1 MSKHT
6 SNRARE
12 LTLLLDCA
20 KAGDQ
25 ESFATL
31 LSRYSPL
38 IESRLSRIRTANM
51 TEQDVEDLRQ
61 EAYVSF
67 HRALMHY
74 DVEQHEV
81 EFGLYAKICIDNGL
95 YSAMR
100 SMKHLSRAPLLP
112 LDALEDRADEYPDP
126 SEHLIEQEKFNALYA
141 QIEAALSPW
150 RTASGGCTS
159 SVSRPPPSPPP
170 SAKTKSP
177 STTPSTASAKSS
189 AQRLGSEGEEGM
201 RGRCPRAPAKQP

>member
-1 MSKHT
+1 MSKQTT
-6 SNRARE
+6 SKARE
-12 LTLLLDCA
+12 LSALLAHA

-25 ESFATL
+25 EIFATL

-38 IESRLSRIRTANM
+38 IESRLSRIRTPNM

-74 DVEQHEV
+74 DIEQHEV

-100 SMKHLSRAPLLP
+100 SMKHLTRAPLLP
-112 LDALEDRADEYPDP
+112 LDASEEHVDDSTDP

-141 QIEAALSPW
+141 HIEATLSPLENRIW
-150 RTASGGCTS
+150 RLYIVGQPTS
-159 SVSRPPPSPPP
+159 AIAAAVG
-170 SAKTKSP
+170 KDEKSIHNAVYRIRKKLRA
-177 STTPSTASAKSS
+177 T
-189 AQRLGSEGEEGM
+189 LGE
-201 RGRCPRAPAKQP
+201 

>member
-1 MSKHT
+1 MSHDV
-6 SNRARE
+6 SQRSAE
-12 LTLLLDCA
+12 LQALLHCA

-25 ESFATL
+25 QAFASL
-31 LSRYSPL
+31 LSRYTPL
-38 IESRLSRIRTANM
+38 LEARLSRIRTANM

-74 DVEQHEV
+74 DAEQHEV

-100 SMKHLSRAPLLP
+100 SMKHLTRAPLLP
-112 LDALEDRADEYPDP
+112 LEALEEHADDGTDP

-141 QIEAALSPW
+141 QIEAALSPLENRIW
-150 RTASGGCTS
+150 RLYIIGQPTAAIAQAVGKDEKSVHNAIYRIRKKLRTA
-159 SVSRPPPSPPP
+159 
-170 SAKTKSP
+170 
-177 STTPSTASAKSS
+177 
-189 AQRLGSEGEEGM
+189 LGE
-201 RGRCPRAPAKQP
+201 

>member
-1 MSKHT
+1 MNKHAQ
-6 SNRARE
+6 SRARE
-12 LTLLLDCA
+12 LTSLLAYA

-38 IESRLSRIRTANM
+38 IESRLARIRTVNM

-74 DVEQHEV
+74 DAEQHEV

-100 SMKHLSRAPLLP
+100 SMKHLTRAPLLP
-112 LDALEDRADEYPDP
+112 LEALDERADEYPDP

-141 QIEAALSPW
+141 QIEAALSPLENRIW
-150 RTASGGCTS
+150 RLYIIGQPTAAIAHAVNKDEK
-159 SVSRPPPSPPP
+159 SVHNAIYRIRKKLR
-170 SAKTKSP
+170 AT
-177 STTPSTASAKSS
+177 
-189 AQRLGSEGEEGM
+189 LGE
-201 RGRCPRAPAKQP
+201 

>member
-6 SNRARE
+6 TSKARE
-12 LTLLLDCA
+12 LSALLAHA

-25 ESFATL
+25 EIFATL

-74 DVEQHEV
+74 DIEQHEV

-100 SMKHLSRAPLLP
+100 SMKHLTRAPLLP
-112 LDALEDRADEYPDP
+112 LDAIEEHADDSTDP

-141 QIEAALSPW
+141 HIESTLSPLENRIW
-150 RTASGGCTS
+150 RLYIVGQPTS
-159 SVSRPPPSPPP
+159 VI
-170 SAKTKSP
+170 AAAVGKDEKSIHNAVYRIRKKLRA
-177 STTPSTASAKSS
+177 T
-189 AQRLGSEGEEGM
+189 LGE
-201 RGRCPRAPAKQP
+201 

>member
-1 MSKHT
+1 MSKQTT
-6 SNRARE
+6 SKARE
-12 LTLLLDCA
+12 LSALLAHA

-25 ESFATL
+25 EIFATL

-74 DVEQHEV
+74 DIEQHEV

-100 SMKHLSRAPLLP
+100 SMKHLTRAPLLP
-112 LDALEDRADEYPDP
+112 LDAIEEHADDSTDP

-141 QIEAALSPW
+141 HIEATLSPLENRIW
-150 RTASGGCTS
+150 RLYIVGQPTS
-159 SVSRPPPSPPP
+159 VIAAAVGKDEKSIHNAVYRIR
-170 SAKTKSP
+170 TKLRA
-177 STTPSTASAKSS
+177 T
-189 AQRLGSEGEEGM
+189 LGE
-201 RGRCPRAPAKQP
+201 

>member
-1 MSKHT
+1 MSKQTT
-6 SNRARE
+6 SKARE
-12 LTLLLDCA
+12 LSALLAHA

-25 ESFATL
+25 EIFATL

-74 DVEQHEV
+74 DIEQHEV

-100 SMKHLSRAPLLP
+100 SMKHLTRAPLLP
-112 LDALEDRADEYPDP
+112 LDAIEEHADDSTDP
-126 SEHLIEQEKFNALYA
+126 SEHLIEQEKLNALYA
-141 QIEAALSPW
+141 HIESALSPLENRIW
-150 RTASGGCTS
+150 RLYIVGQPTS
-159 SVSRPPPSPPP
+159 AIAAAVG
-170 SAKTKSP
+170 KDEKSIHNAVYRIRKKLRA
-177 STTPSTASAKSS
+177 T
-189 AQRLGSEGEEGM
+189 LGE
-201 RGRCPRAPAKQP
+201 

>member
-74 DVEQHEV
+74 DIEQHEV

-141 QIEAALSPW
+141 QIEAALSPLENRIW
-150 RTASGGCTS
+150 RLYIIGQPTAAIAAAVGKDEK
-159 SVSRPPPSPPP
+159 SVHNAIYRIR
-170 SAKTKSP
+170 KKLR
-177 STTPSTASAKSS
+177 TT
-189 AQRLGSEGEEGM
+189 LGE
-201 RGRCPRAPAKQP
+201 